1 MRRRALEWL
10 ACPATGAALSLEVH
24 EEADDGHVIRGTLR
38 AQEHSYPIER
48 GVPRLAQGEGD
59 QGRTADRF
67 GEQWTEFRTLDG
79 LYEQQ
84 FLGWIEPN
92 RPEDFRGKVVLEAGC
107 GKGRHSILVSTWGAR
122 EVVALDLG
130 SAVDVAFENCRH
142 LENVHV
148 VQADLRRPPV
158 RRRSMDVGFSVGVL
172 HHTPEP
178 EQSFRALESRVRPG
192 GRVIAWVY
200 GRENNGWIVHGVDP
214 LRMAMTSRLPVETM
228 LQVSKLPAAVVWAL
242 SRGFYR
248 PLSRGPWGSLG
259 RKMFYQA
266 YMDQLADFPFQEIHA
281 IVHDHLTP
289 PIAHYIRGPEF
300 RAWFEGAGLE
310 QLELGWHKQMSW
322 RGTGT
327 VPSGAA

>member
-10 ACPATGAALSLEVH
+10 ACPATGSALGLEIL
-24 EEADDGHVIRGTLR
+24 EEADDGHVIRGVLR
-38 AQEHSYPIER
+38 AGSHSYPIEG
-48 GVPRLAQGEGD
+48 GVPRLAQGAGA

-67 GEQWTEFRTLDG
+67 GAQWTEFRTLDE

-84 FLGWIEPN
+84 FLGWIAPN
-92 RPEDFRGKVVLEAGC
+92 RPEDFLDKLVLEAGC
-107 GKGRHSILVSTWGAR
+107 GKGRHSILVSKWGAR
-122 EVVALDLG
+122 EVIAIDLG

-148 VQADLRRPPV
+148 VQADLRKPPV

-192 GRVIAWVY
+192 GRVVAWVY

-228 LQVSKLPAAVVWAL
+228 LQVSKLPAAVVWGL

-248 PLSRGPWGSLG
+248 PLSRGPWAPLG
-259 RKMFYQA
+259 RKVFYQA
-266 YMDQLADFPFQEIHA
+266 YMDQLADFPFHEIHA

-289 PIAHYIRGPEF
+289 PIAHYVRGPEF

-310 QLELGWHKQMSW
+310 QLQIGWHKEMSW
-322 RGTGT
+322 RGTGI
-327 VPSGAA
+327 VPTGAD